1 MKHVIVDFDNTM
13 GVAGCDTDD
22 GLALLYLLGK
32 PEEVTVEGLCCTY
45 GNSDVDTVVG
55 NTRRIC
61 RELGL
66 GMPVFKGGA
75 SALDPTSDAARFM
88 AEAVAKRPGEISIL
102 ATGSLTNLRGA
113 AQLNPDFFS
122 QVREIAIMG
131 GITETLLVN
140 GRMLD
145 ELNLSCDAQ
154 ASCQVLGAAC
164 PVIDATAQACLPAVF
179 TKDRFAREMG
189 GRFLAHAP
197 GGSLVRFHDRGLRH
211 GRLRLLG
218 HRGRRGPGRAR
229 LVRYGNVRRHAQPA
243 HPAGR
248 LHRAR
253 ARRRPVEHDC
263 HSAHQKTRKP
273 SAPPVSPLGSA
284 HSHESMGSHL

>member
-45 GNSDVDTVVG
+45 GNSDINTVVG

-75 SALDPTSDAARFM
+75 SALDSTSDAARFM

-102 ATGSLTNLRGA
+102 ATGPLTNLRGA

-179 TKDRFAREMG
+179 TKNRFAREMG
-189 GRFLAHAP
+189 ADSWLMRQAEAWFDFMTVGYDMDGFVCWDIVAAA
-197 GGSLVRFHDRGLRH
+197 SLVEPDLFEMEPFNVTLNPRILQVGYIE
-211 GRLRLLG
+211 
-218 HRGRRGPGRAR
+218 RAPEGAPSSTIAIPHIKDAEAFR
-229 LVRYGNVRRHAQPA
+229 TACFA
-243 HPAGR
+243 AWK
-248 LHRAR
+248 RAL
-253 ARRRPVEHDC
+253 E
-263 HSAHQKTRKP
+263 
-273 SAPPVSPLGSA
+273 
-284 HSHESMGSHL
+284 

>member
-22 GLALLYLLGK
+22 GLALLYLLGN

-61 RELGL
+61 RELRL

-189 GRFLAHAP
+189 ADSWLMRQAEAWFDFMTVGYDMDGFVCWDIVAAAALVEPDLFDMETLDVTLNPRILQVGYIEHAP
-197 GGSLVRFHDRGLRH
+197 EGAPSSTIAIPHIKDAEAFRTACFSAWK
-211 GRLRLLG
+211 
-218 HRGRRGPGRAR
+218 RA
-229 LVRYGNVRRHAQPA
+229 L
-243 HPAGR
+243 
-248 LHRAR
+248 
-253 ARRRPVEHDC
+253 E
-263 HSAHQKTRKP
+263 
-273 SAPPVSPLGSA
+273 
-284 HSHESMGSHL
+284 

>member
-61 RELGL
+61 RELRL

-189 GRFLAHAP
+189 GDSWLMRQAEAWFDFMTVGYDMDGFVCWDVVAAAALVEPDLFDMVTFDVTLNPRILQVGYIERAPEGAPSSTIAIPHIKDAEAFRTACFSAWKRALA
-197 GGSLVRFHDRGLRH
+197 
-211 GRLRLLG
+211 
-218 HRGRRGPGRAR
+218 
-229 LVRYGNVRRHAQPA
+229 
-243 HPAGR
+243 
-248 LHRAR
+248 
-253 ARRRPVEHDC
+253 
-263 HSAHQKTRKP
+263 
-273 SAPPVSPLGSA
+273 
-284 HSHESMGSHL
+284 

>member
-189 GRFLAHAP
+189 GDSWLMRQAEAWFDFMTVGYDMDGFVCWDIVAAAALVEPALFDMETLDVTLNPRILQVGYIEHAP
-197 GGSLVRFHDRGLRH
+197 EGAPSSTIAIPHIKDAEAFRTACFSAWK
-211 GRLRLLG
+211 
-218 HRGRRGPGRAR
+218 RA
-229 LVRYGNVRRHAQPA
+229 LA
-243 HPAGR
+243 
-248 LHRAR
+248 
-253 ARRRPVEHDC
+253 
-263 HSAHQKTRKP
+263 
-273 SAPPVSPLGSA
+273 
-284 HSHESMGSHL
+284 